1 MKYLLG
7 LIIIVTIFSC
17 SKPCR
22 ECKYS
27 TFKQTFS
34 DKSCS
39 SIKADRDA
47 FVAKW
52 DSLAKDAGTEAVC
65 TKENY

>member
-1 MKYLLG
+1 MKHLL
-7 LIIIVTIFSC
+7 LLLLTISIFSC
-17 SKPCR
+17 KPCR

-27 TFKQTFS
+27 TLKGTEGDSF
-34 DKSCS
+34 CS

-47 FVAKW
+47 FEAKW
-52 DSLAKDAGTEAVC
+52 DSIAKANGTEIIC

>member
-1 MKYLLG
+1 MKYLFVLV
-7 LIIIVTIFSC
+7 VTIVLFSC
-17 SKPCR
+17 KPCR

-27 TFKQTFS
+27 TLKGTKG

-52 DSLAKDAGTEAVC
+52 DSLAKADGTEVIC